1 MQLHLA
7 PCLES
12 VRMPSQP
19 RAPPFEHSEQPAGG
33 LHHAP
38 HVRMPGE
45 GPPGANVTS
54 CSLRSK
60 EGVSLCDCFPIK
72 AGRRPRGKSRPK
84 THHQTESTCSSGR
97 RPLSCPDGRHS
108 EQGSAALSKDQERR
122 AKRDVERTGGGG
134 VERMLPWLETSSAA
148 TIAARTAARLETRCW
163 NRDDAGTGTILEEA
177 RHGNRMAS
185 RGRRRKDTTSIEW
198 HCGARGKAGNV
209 SSLT

>member
-1 MQLHLA
+1 VRLLPNKGRSTPERKVASQDTPPNRVNLLLRKATTQL
-7 PCLES
+7 
-12 VRMPSQP
+12 P
-19 RAPPFEHSEQPAGG
+19 RWPTFRARKRSPIKRSGKASEA
-33 LHHAP
+33 
-38 HVRMPGE
+38 RR
-45 GPPGANVTS
+45 GAN
-54 CSLRSK
+54 R
-60 EGVSLCDCFPIK
+60 
-72 AGRRPRGKSRPK
+72 
-84 THHQTESTCSSGR
+84 
-97 RPLSCPDGRHS
+97 
-108 EQGSAALSKDQERR
+108 
-122 AKRDVERTGGGG
+122 GGG